1 MSTLVCYK
9 NWYPVI
15 CQFVLK
21 KKSLIFLVRLHLS
34 RTRIKQ
40 ADNWSCCHF
49 DVGVFASW
57 CFRHSH
63 EVTFEKFFTNHKQKL
78 NLVAVRRSRPGILPL
93 KNTVVNFVEVILKF
107 FNIRK
112 PLDRYNVGGL
122 CMLKTCWL
130 SLTANTKSVRLTT
143 IKYFSKDTGRMW
155 YHLRKFHPSFRCW

>member
-9 NWYPVI
+9 NSYPVI

-40 ADNWSCCHF
+40 ADIGLAVILTWAF
-49 DVGVFASW
+49 IASW

-63 EVTFEKFFTNHKQKL
+63 EVTFEKFFNNHKQKL

-112 PLDRYNVGGL
+112 PLDRYNVRIMHVENL
-122 CMLKTCWL
+122 
-130 SLTANTKSVRLTT
+130 LT
-143 IKYFSKDTGRMW
+143 FSNSQYQIDEVNHDKI
-155 YHLRKFHPSFRCW
+155 FQ